1 MNAFD
6 LYIFLHVC
14 YTVTK
19 SLKISGILGL
29 GVEIRAM
36 CDFFFFSKQQS
47 LSIIWIII

>member
-14 YTVTK
+14 YTITK

-36 CDFFFFSKQQS
+36 CDFFFFLVNSNPS
-47 LSIIWIII
+47 VLYES